1 MEMRTKRLFYV
12 LLCSIIC
19 GVPGIAQGPG
29 SGFRLEWDDF
39 HDGFAV
45 GDPDA
50 KWFYFSYGP
59 PGGTYVGD
67 DGVVTTSAHGLNVVS
82 SGVNP
87 TTGLPAFTHT
97 MAQED
102 DNPFGLPGQLD
113 HIKWLA
119 YMNHTS
125 TSGLSGFDAAAGQE
139 LSFEAI
145 ISGQTFGTAAHPF
158 GGVVTLDPD
167 DPRLAA
173 VAMSVVDFESSI
185 EFDFLLTNSRIYALY
200 ARSPLGRSSPEGANY
215 YAAFTYVIPLAERE
229 LSDWHRL
236 EIAYDN
242 SAGTMRW
249 IIDNREVF
257 RVNTIG
263 RRIDR
268 HYLMFDH
275 GGNEADVSPNQLTA
289 GMGMFTLLD
298 GFLPSRIGLARLSNL
313 PFFYF
318 DPEAGAPNLQTFLD
332 TTSADSSR
340 LFGQGAELRVRR
352 YTVSSRRTHGD

>member
-1 MEMRTKRLFYV
+1 VLF
-12 LLCSIIC
+12 CSIIC
-19 GVPGIAQGPG
+19 CASSTAQEPG
-29 SGFRLEWDDF
+29 SGFRIDWDDF

-45 GDPDA
+45 GGPAA
-50 KWFYFSYGP
+50 KWFYYSFSQPG
-59 PGGTYVGD
+59 GGTYVGD
-67 DGVVTTSAHGLNVVS
+67 DSTVRTSARGLDVVS

-119 YMNHTS
+119 YMNHTA
-125 TSGLSGFDAAAGQE
+125 TSGLPGFAAVAGEE

-158 GGVVTLDPD
+158 GSVVFLDPD

-173 VAMSVVDFESSI
+173 VAMSVVDFETLI
-185 EFDFLLTNSRIYALY
+185 EFDFLLTNTQIYAVY
-200 ARSPLGRSSPEGANY
+200 ARSPLGRDFPDDTND
-215 YAAFTYVIPLAERE
+215 YAAFTYMIPVAERAP
-229 LSDWHRL
+229 SDWHRL
-236 EIAYDN
+236 EIAYDK
-242 SAGTMRW
+242 SAGLVRW
-249 IIDNREVF
+249 IIDNHEVF
-257 RVNTIG
+257 RVNHIG

-268 HYLMFDH
+268 RFMTLDH
-275 GGNEADVSPNQLTA
+275 GGVEADLSPNQLDA

-313 PFFYF
+313 PYFYF
-318 DPEAGAPNLQTFLD
+318 DPEAGPPILEPFVD

-340 LFGQGAELRVRR
+340 LFGQGAELGVRR
-352 YTVSSRRTHGD
+352 YTVSSRRSHSE